1 MKLRPNQKEQN
12 RGVYIHGHFTKTI
25 LEQLSYC
32 LRTTNRSSPSGAIIQ
47 GPTGLGKTRTCKILQ
62 EKINQE
68 YIDDG
73 GLPPVYIIDAPDS
86 PTMKNYYSEILRA
99 FKDHAPDKGSESDL
113 RKRVYEQLE
122 NKEVRMLIFDEFQQ
136 LVERRGEKVARA
148 IMDAIKKLADKL
160 YISCIFVGTEA
171 VGKLIEINEQVASRF
186 GKLIKI
192 NYMRFDNE
200 RNQLITRK
208 FLKAYATK
216 NGITGLNLSDYENCL
231 RIYAATKGDLR
242 ILVDLL
248 DYASGYLTGHKKTG
262 LSISKL
268 KTAYN
273 FMPVRMRML
282 GNKNPFSAEL
292 GIIEDILKVR
302 DYSQESKFK

>member
-1 MKLRPNQKEQN
+1 MKLQPNQKEQN

-47 GPTGLGKTRTCKILQ
+47 GPTGLGKTTTCKMVQ
-62 EKINQE
+62 NQLNME
-68 YIDDG
+68 YINNG
-73 GLPPVYIIDAPDS
+73 FPPPIYIIDSPSKPD
-86 PTMKNYYSEILRA
+86 MKKYYSEILRA
-99 FKDHAPDKGSESDL
+99 LGDHSPDTGTEVQL
-113 RKRVYEQLE
+113 GNRVFEQLAL
-122 NKEVRMLIFDEFQQ
+122 KQVRMLIFDEFQQ

-148 IMDAIKKLADKL
+148 IMDDIKKLADKF
-160 YISCIFVGTEA
+160 YISCVFVGTEA

-248 DYASGYLTGHKKTG
+248 DYASGFLTGHKKTG

-292 GIIEDILKVR
+292 GIIEDTLKLR
-302 DYSQESKFK
+302 DYSQGVEV

>member
-1 MKLRPNQKEQN
+1 MKLKQSQKEQN
-12 RGVYIHGHFTKTI
+12 QGVYIHGHFTKTI
-25 LEQLSYC
+25 LDQLSYC

-47 GPTGLGKTRTCKILQ
+47 GPTGLGKTTTCKMVQ
-62 EKINQE
+62 NQLNME
-68 YIDDG
+68 YINNG
-73 GLPPVYIIDAPDS
+73 FPPPIYIIRSKSS
-86 PTMKNYYSEILRA
+86 PSMKKYYSGILRA
-99 FKDHAPDKGSESDL
+99 LGDHSPDTGTEAQL
-113 RKRVYEQLE
+113 GNRVFEQLVL
-122 NKEVRMLIFDEFQQ
+122 KGVRMLIFDEFQQ
-136 LVERRGEKVARA
+136 LVERRGGQAARA
-148 IMDAIKKLADKL
+148 IMDDIKNLADEFC
-160 YISCIFVGTEA
+160 ISCVFVGTEA

-248 DYASGYLTGHKKTG
+248 DYASGFLTGHKKTG

-292 GIIEDILKVR
+292 GIIEDTLKLR
-302 DYSQESKFK
+302 DYSQGVEV